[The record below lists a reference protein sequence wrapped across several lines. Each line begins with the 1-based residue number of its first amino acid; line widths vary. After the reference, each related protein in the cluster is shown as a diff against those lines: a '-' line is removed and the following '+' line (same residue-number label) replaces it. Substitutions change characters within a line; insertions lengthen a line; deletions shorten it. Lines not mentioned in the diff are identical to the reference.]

1 MLNAKADLR
10 PVLRSLQADSL
21 EHECSGSCARL
32 VIDDEG
38 QTEPSIALKNP
49 PRRIAPMRLKG
60 NKTWSQQPLAVKLRV
75 EQSAKSGL
83 LLWDERLLLIHAAK
97 TALAAALC
105 WWLALRFGMHDGYWG
120 SISAIIVLQSNVG
133 STVTASRD
141 RILGTLIGAVFG
153 FSFSLFGVLPWN
165 YILAVLAATTVC
177 GLLGLRNSSR
187 LAGVTITIVML
198 VQKTGPRWSL
208 ALDRVSQVVLGIVVA
223 LAVTTLLLPD
233 RARLRLRE
241 GLAQEFLVLG
251 TLFEA
256 ILQGFLGSPAET
268 LPTLREDA
276 LAMLRGNNQLLEA
289 ARNEPSGGPGWREGL
304 NMLSQFGRSLFDAL
318 VTLEFSVRDSHCDA
332 FAQQLEPAL
341 GKLAADI
348 CSGFQHVAVRIHAW
362 RFDVAPPD
370 MSLEEDI
377 EQLEAR
383 MDEVRHTGIAF
394 SQAEILRAY
403 AVQLHLKQIARLL
416 RASRVETSR
425 AVGEA
430 QK

>member
-1 MLNAKADLR
+1 
-10 PVLRSLQADSL
+10 
-21 EHECSGSCARL
+21 
-32 VIDDEG
+32 
-38 QTEPSIALKNP
+38 
-49 PRRIAPMRLKG
+49 MRLKA
-60 NKTWSQQPLAVKLRV
+60 NKTWSQHQLAIKLRV
-75 EQSAKSGL
+75 EKSRKQGIFS
-83 LLWDERLLLIHAAK
+83 WERKRLVIHAAK

-105 WWLALRFGMHDGYWG
+105 WWLALLFGLHDGYWG
-120 SISAIIVLQSNVG
+120 SISAIIVLQSDVG
-133 STVTASRD
+133 STVSASRD
-141 RILGTLIGAVFG
+141 RLLGTLIGAVFG
-153 FSFSLFGVLPWN
+153 FSFSLFGALPWN
-165 YILAVLAATTVC
+165 YILAVMAAMIVC
-177 GLLGLRNSSR
+177 GMLGLRNSSR

-198 VQKTGPRWSL
+198 VEKTGPRWSL

-223 LAVTTLLLPD
+223 LAVTTLVLPD

-304 NMLSQFGRSLFDAL
+304 SMLSQFGRSLFDAL
-318 VTLEFSVRDSHCDA
+318 VALEFSVKDSHCDA

-348 CSGFQHVAVRIHAW
+348 RSGFQHVAGRIHEW
-362 RFDVAPPD
+362 RFDVAPSK

-383 MDEVRHTGIAF
+383 MDAVRHTGIEF

-403 AVQLHLKQIARLL
+403 AVQLHLKQIALLL

-430 QK
+430 EK

>member
-1 MLNAKADLR
+1 
-10 PVLRSLQADSL
+10 
-21 EHECSGSCARL
+21 
-32 VIDDEG
+32 
-38 QTEPSIALKNP
+38 
-49 PRRIAPMRLKG
+49 MRLKAD
-60 NKTWSQQPLAVKLRV
+60 KTWSQHQLLIKLRM
-75 EQSAKSGL
+75 EESAKLGVLS
-83 LLWDERLLLIHAAK
+83 WEQRRLLIHAAK

-120 SISAIIVLQSNVG
+120 SISAIIVLQSDVG

-141 RILGTLIGAVFG
+141 RILGTLIGAAFG

-165 YILAVLAATTVC
+165 YILAVLAAMVVC

-208 ALDRVSQVVLGIVVA
+208 ALDRVGQVVLGIVVA
-223 LAVTTLLLPD
+223 LAVTTLVLPD
-233 RARLRLRE
+233 RARLRLRD

-251 TLFEA
+251 AFFEA
-256 ILQGFLGSPAET
+256 ILQGFLGTPAEN
-268 LPTLREDA
+268 LSDLRDDA

-318 VTLEFSVRDSHCDA
+318 VALEFSAEDSHCDA
-332 FAQQLEPAL
+332 FAQQLDPEL
-341 GKLAADI
+341 GKLAMDTR
-348 CSGFQHVAVRIHAW
+348 SGFQHVAGRIHEW
-362 RFDVAPPD
+362 RFDVPPSN
-370 MSLEEDI
+370 MNLEEDI

-383 MDEVRHTGIAF
+383 MDAVRHTGVEF

-416 RASRVETSR
+416 RAARVETSR
-425 AVGEA
+425 AIGEA
-430 QK
+430 QE